1 MAADTAAEAS
11 GLRQRAL
18 AAVVFVPV
26 ILLLVE
32 GASWALFLLVLVVAA
47 RCSWEYHH
55 ILEEAGYRP
64 IRLPGSLLVL
74 GLCSYF
80 WRQGTGDDLA
90 ALLMAAILLVAVWA
104 LFQGTE
110 RYAANAFLTLGGVLF
125 FGVLGSAPLLLFQA
139 AGKGEEAHHLVA
151 VLFLCIWLADSG
163 AYFSGRFW
171 GRAKLAPTISPN
183 KTRVGCI
190 GGVVGSALPISLGFL
205 LPSFSTASL
214 LGLLLVAGIGAQVGD
229 LVESAFKRDM
239 GIKDAPLL
247 IPGHGGLLDRFDSYF
262 LAFPLAYLYVDML
275 AVFS

>member
-1 MAADTAAEAS
+1 MAADD
-11 GLRQRAL
+11 LRQRAL
-18 AAVVFVPV
+18 AAAVFVPA

-32 GASWALFLLVLVVAA
+32 GASWGVFLLVLAVAV

-55 ILEEAGYRP
+55 ILAAAGYRP

-80 WRQGTGDDLA
+80 WRQGVGGDLA
-90 ALLMAAILLVAVWA
+90 ALLMAALLLVVVWA
-104 LFQGTE
+104 LFEGTKG
-110 RYAANAFLTLGGVLF
+110 YAANAFLTVGGVFF

-139 AGKGEEAHHLVA
+139 AGEGAEARHLIA
-151 VLFLCIWLADSG
+151 VLFLCIWLADCA

-183 KTRVGCI
+183 KTRAGCI
-190 GGVVGSALPISLGFL
+190 GGLVGSALPLPLGFL

-214 LGLLLVAGIGAQVGD
+214 LGLLLIAGIGAQVGD

-239 GIKDAPLL
+239 GIKDAPML

-262 LAFPLAYLYVDML
+262 LAFPLAYLYVDVL
-275 AVFS
+275 AVFA

>member
-1 MAADTAAEAS
+1 MAADTA
-11 GLRQRAL
+11 LRQRVL
-18 AAVVFVPV
+18 AAAVFVPV

-32 GASWALFLLVLVVAA
+32 GASWGVFLLVLAVAV

-55 ILEEAGYRP
+55 ILAEAGYRP

-80 WRQGTGDDLA
+80 WRQGSTGDDLT
-90 ALLMAAILLVAVWA
+90 ALLMAAISLIVVWA

-125 FGVLGSAPLLLFQA
+125 FGVLGSAPLLLFQV
-139 AGKGEEAHHLVA
+139 AGGGEEAHHLVA

-171 GRAKLAPTISPN
+171 GRAKLAPAISPN

-190 GGVVGSALPISLGFL
+190 GGLVGSVLPLPLGFL

-239 GIKDAPLL
+239 GIKDAPML

-262 LAFPLAYLYVDML
+262 LAFPLAYLYVDVL

>member
-1 MAADTAAEAS
+1 MAADSA
-11 GLRQRAL
+11 LRQRVL
-18 AAVVFVPV
+18 AAAVFVPV

-32 GASWALFLLVLVVAA
+32 GASWGIFLLVLVVAV

-55 ILEEAGYRP
+55 ILAEAGYRP

-80 WRQGTGDDLA
+80 WRQGAGDDLA
-90 ALLMAAILLVAVWA
+90 ALLMAAILLIVVWA
-104 LFQGTE
+104 LFEGTE
-110 RYAANAFLTLGGVLF
+110 RYATNAFLTLGGVLF
-125 FGVLGSAPLLLFQA
+125 FGVLGSAPLLLFQT
-139 AGKGEEAHHLVA
+139 AGGGEEAHHLVA
-151 VLFLCIWLADSG
+151 VLFLCIWLADCG

-171 GRAKLAPTISPN
+171 GRAKLAPAISPN

-190 GGVVGSALPISLGFL
+190 GGVVGSVLPMPLGFL

-239 GIKDAPLL
+239 GIKDAPVL

>member
-1 MAADTAAEAS
+1 MADTA
-11 GLRQRAL
+11 LRQRVL
-18 AAVVFVPV
+18 AAAVFVPV

-32 GASWALFLLVLVVAA
+32 GASWALFFLVLVVAV

-64 IRLPGSLLVL
+64 IRLPGTLLAL

-80 WRQGTGDDLA
+80 WYFRRQGTGDDLA
-90 ALLMAAILLVAVWA
+90 ALLMAAILIIVVWA
-104 LFQGTE
+104 LFEGTE
-110 RYAANAFLTLGGVLF
+110 RYAANAFLTLGGALF
-125 FGVLGSAPLLLFQA
+125 FGVLGSAPLLLFQE
-139 AGKGEEAHHLVA
+139 AGRGEEAHHLVA
-151 VLFLCIWLADSG
+151 VIFLCIWLTDSG

-171 GRAKLAPTISPN
+171 GRAKLAPAISPN

-190 GGVVGSALPISLGFL
+190 GGVVGSALPMPLGFL

-239 GIKDAPLL
+239 GIKDAPML

-262 LAFPLAYLYVDML
+262 LAFPLAYLYVEML

>member
-1 MAADTAAEAS
+1 MAADTTAAAS
-11 GLRQRAL
+11 GLRKRVF
-18 AAVVFVPV
+18 AAAVFVPA

-32 GASWALFLLVLVVAA
+32 GASWALFLLVLAVAV

-55 ILEEAGYRP
+55 ILAAAGYRP

-80 WRQGTGDDLA
+80 WRRGAGDDFA
-90 ALLMAAILLVAVWA
+90 AVLMAAILLVVVWA
-104 LFQGTE
+104 LFRGTE
-110 RYAANAFLTLGGVLF
+110 HYAANAFLTLGGVLF
-125 FGVLGSAPLLLFQA
+125 FGVLGSVPLLLFQV
-139 AGKGEEAHHLVA
+139 AGGGEEARHLVA
-151 VLFLCIWLADSG
+151 VLFLCIWLTDSG

-171 GRAKLAPTISPN
+171 GRAKLAPAISPK

-190 GGVVGSALPISLGFL
+190 GGVVGSTLPMPLGFL

-239 GIKDAPLL
+239 GVKDAPML

-262 LAFPLAYLYVDML
+262 LAFPLAYLYVDVM

>member
-1 MAADTAAEAS
+1 M
-11 GLRQRAL
+11 
-18 AAVVFVPV
+18 PV

-32 GASWALFLLVLVVAA
+32 GASWALFLLVLAVAA
-47 RCSWEYHH
+47 RCSWEYHQV
-55 ILEEAGYRP
+55 LAEAGYRP
-64 IRLPGSLLVL
+64 IRLPGTLLVL

-80 WRQGTGDDLA
+80 WRQGTDDLV
-90 ALLMAAILLVAVWA
+90 ALLMVAILLIVVWA
-104 LFQGTE
+104 LSEGPE

-139 AGKGEEAHHLVA
+139 AGKGEEAHHLIA
-151 VLFLCIWLADSG
+151 VLFLCIWLTDSG
-163 AYFSGRFW
+163 AYFSGRLW
-171 GRAKLAPTISPN
+171 GRAKLAPAISPK
-183 KTRVGCI
+183 KTRIGCI
-190 GGVVGSALPISLGFL
+190 GGVVGSALPVPLALL

-239 GIKDAPLL
+239 GIKDAPML

>member
-1 MAADTAAEAS
+1 MAADTA
-11 GLRQRAL
+11 LRQRVL
-18 AAVVFVPV
+18 AAAVFVPV

-32 GASWALFLLVLVVAA
+32 GASWGVFLLVLVVAV

-55 ILEEAGYRP
+55 ILAEAGYRP

-74 GLCSYF
+74 GLCTYF
-80 WRQGTGDDLA
+80 WRQGTTGDDLT
-90 ALLMAAILLVAVWA
+90 ALLMVAISLVVVWA

-139 AGKGEEAHHLVA
+139 AGRGEEAQEAHHLVA
-151 VLFLCIWLADSG
+151 LIFLCIWLTDSG

-171 GRAKLAPTISPN
+171 GRVKLAPAISPN

-190 GGVVGSALPISLGFL
+190 GGIVGSVLPMPLGFL
-205 LPSFSTASL
+205 LPSFSSASL

-239 GIKDAPLL
+239 GIKDAPML

>member
-1 MAADTAAEAS
+1 MAVNPAFS
-11 GLRQRAL
+11 GLRLRVL
-18 AAVVFVPV
+18 AAVVFVPM

-32 GASWALFLLVLVVAA
+32 GASWGIFLLVLAVAV
-47 RCSWEYHH
+47 RCSWEYYH
-55 ILEEAGYRP
+55 ILAEAGYRT
-64 IRLPGSLLVL
+64 IRLLGSLLVL

-80 WRQGTGDDLA
+80 YFWRQGASDDLA
-90 ALLMAAILLVAVWA
+90 ALLMAALLLVVVWA

-110 RYAANAFLTLGGVLF
+110 HYAANVFLTLGGVFF

-139 AGKGEEAHHLVA
+139 AGRGAEAHHLVA
-151 VLFLCIWLADSG
+151 VLFLCIWLTDSG

-171 GRAKLAPTISPN
+171 GRAKLAPAISPN
-183 KTRVGCI
+183 KTRVGSI
-190 GGVVGSALPISLGFL
+190 GGVIGSALPLPLGFL

-214 LGLLLVAGIGAQVGD
+214 LGLLFVAGLGAQVGD

-239 GIKDAPLL
+239 GIKDAPRL

-262 LAFPLAYLYVDML
+262 LAFPLAYLYVDVL

>member
-1 MAADTAAEAS
+1 MAADTA
-11 GLRQRAL
+11 LRQRVL

-32 GASWALFLLVLVVAA
+32 GASWGLFLLVLVVAV

-55 ILEEAGYRP
+55 ILAEAGYRP

-80 WRQGTGDDLA
+80 WRQGTGDGLT
-90 ALLMAAILLVAVWA
+90 ALLMAAILLIVVWT
-104 LFQGTE
+104 LFEGTE
-110 RYAANAFLTLGGVLF
+110 HYAANAFLTLGGVLF

-171 GRAKLAPTISPN
+171 GRAKLAPAISPN

-190 GGVVGSALPISLGFL
+190 GGVVGSALPLPLGFL

-214 LGLLLVAGIGAQVGD
+214 LGLLLIAGIGAQVGD

-239 GIKDAPLL
+239 GIKDAPML